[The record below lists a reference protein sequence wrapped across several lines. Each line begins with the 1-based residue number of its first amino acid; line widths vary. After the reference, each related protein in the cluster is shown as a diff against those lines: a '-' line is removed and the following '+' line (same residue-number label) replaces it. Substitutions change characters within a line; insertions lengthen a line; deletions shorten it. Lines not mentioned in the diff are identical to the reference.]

1 MEAVTV
7 VIAGEEVPLVR
18 LGYDDVERA
27 IQDWRIA
34 GITDP
39 LGQLIAWLRDQV
51 AALVGA
57 VRDAILGA
65 LSTVSSAIT
74 SAISGAITAITNA
87 ISSGIS
93 NLVNTIT
100 SGLTGLVGTISGVL
114 SSAFNTLSSAL
125 TAAISG
131 IANALSTA
139 VTAITNAISAITGA
153 ISSAISGAVNAITGA
168 ISAIAGAISS
178 AITGA
183 VNAITAAVSGIANA
197 ITSALNSI
205 VNTLTSALSGLA
217 SAVSSAISSIA
228 NTITSA
234 LSGLANTIASGLNS
248 AVNAITGALG
258 TVVAS
263 ITAAISGLISQ
274 LSSLL
279 SSLADRITSTIQSI
293 IKGVSD
299 AVTSLGQRIV
309 EGFTGAFTALTNTL
323 MSIFSNITG
332 HLAKVAVAFEGF
344 VNSIARLGDLI
355 AGPLK
360 GIADALTG
368 FFKDPVGALTKA
380 LSDAW
385 KGLVELTKPIWQPL
399 QQFFDNAWKFLQQAW
414 VNFTK
419 ALGDAW
425 ASFVKFTEPIWK
437 PVKDF
442 IDFVSKTVWDGIN
455 SFIKLFTER
464 LEAFFKDP
472 LGFITSQIAA
482 AWSGFVEFTRP
493 IWEPLKKFLDDA
505 GKFLTDLWN
514 GFTKALGDAWNALVE
529 FTRPIWEPF
538 KNFFDTAWKN
548 FQDLLRDPIGTFSSV
563 LSSMWS
569 GFVEF
574 TKPIWEPIGKFLDD
588 TGKFFSD
595 LFKTLSD
602 WGGAVTK
609 FIVEDIPRFFT
620 QDLPKF
626 LIEDLPNILFNIGKT
641 VLSGLQTIGDAIF
654 NAIKLVGELLLR
666 AVVALI
672 DVGRAVLEPPVRS
685 LLNPAI
691 DAMKEAVKPA
701 SPPPEVKE
709 FVTVYQQLVM
719 EQIEKTVKQVRKHD
733 QVAPA
738 LLGSFA
744 GLAISLGLIYA
755 SAQTGGLLADAVHPL
770 KNLGVRKTVKSLI
783 DNLGGFFI
791 MSSLS
796 ASFTF
801 FVIHPMLRRFYQ
813 KLLTPVIPGPDTMT
827 TMYFRQT
834 FTEQYYHE
842 HMLELGYND
851 TFINGFIDVNAN
863 IPTVEQMIRLVGS
876 GMLER
881 SEALKQLKKAGW
893 IGDRGWLGPET
904 VFEGFK
910 DPPSIERAFEMLF
923 LGLLTQEEAKRIYM
937 WRGRHEDYF
946 EQELKSSYKMPPISD
961 LITFVIRE
969 VIEPEDFKIL
979 VLKHGLQPKEVIKEV
994 LGKAPQMPLIGGG
1007 RGEGDW
1013 ADAYWEAH
1021 WRLPSP
1027 EQVFEFY
1034 NRAVVGMV
1042 SVGGTPFSI
1051 SPTEAEKIVMAYT
1064 TIHDYKPE
1072 PRELAGFV
1080 KSKTGISK
1088 IPVADEQLVR
1098 SLRFR
1103 ILTRIESRFVRRWG
1117 LISTEDYIRL
1127 GTAQGIDPYIKIKTL
1142 DGSEITM
1149 LDALTTAEF
1158 LQDLLE
1164 ERTAL
1169 RTQLINSF
1177 IKGFNI
1183 KSKIIYIKDKP
1194 GQVEEREFESL
1205 KLADALKLL
1214 RFRPEEVSW
1223 LVAQAL
1229 IRREIEI
1236 REDRIKGVIEDF
1248 MAGLMKPEEFE
1259 NELKPLIDDDEVRKT
1274 VVEFYTKRRIRQRLK
1289 RVHAR
1294 LERDL
1299 LRELDTHLRLY
1310 EDGLGRKEDVT
1321 KLMDEL
1327 VAKEFMTEEERS
1339 ILLSI
1344 SEMRRKRELIELAVR
1359 ALAKKVGR
1367 GEITPETFLTE
1378 AEKLGVDK
1386 EFADKLLEVH
1396 TPFHTL
1402 SISTILSYADEVPIP
1417 ESLLEK
1423 KLKNLR
1429 VPPDEAELV
1438 KLVAKRRTVADE
1450 IRSILSTFQSL
1461 ARDLESTPG
1470 EAVEVLKAFGFTD
1483 AEIALRTKIMEK
1495 LNTVALRRQI
1505 RRTLDVLLREQYEA
1519 LAKGRDPQLITLEQY
1534 VKVYRKMGYPDD
1546 FIIARAQEILANFKI
1561 PLNQWRTLKAR
1572 LER

>member
-1 MEAVTV
+1 
-7 VIAGEEVPLVR
+7 
-18 LGYDDVERA
+18 
-27 IQDWRIA
+27 
-34 GITDP
+34 
-39 LGQLIAWLRDQV
+39 
-51 AALVGA
+51 
-57 VRDAILGA
+57 
-65 LSTVSSAIT
+65 
-74 SAISGAITAITNA
+74 
-87 ISSGIS
+87 
-93 NLVNTIT
+93 
-100 SGLTGLVGTISGVL
+100 
-114 SSAFNTLSSAL
+114 
-125 TAAISG
+125 
-131 IANALSTA
+131 
-139 VTAITNAISAITGA
+139 
-153 ISSAISGAVNAITGA
+153 
-168 ISAIAGAISS
+168 
-178 AITGA
+178 
-183 VNAITAAVSGIANA
+183 
-197 ITSALNSI
+197 
-205 VNTLTSALSGLA
+205 
-217 SAVSSAISSIA
+217 
-228 NTITSA
+228 
-234 LSGLANTIASGLNS
+234 
-248 AVNAITGALG
+248 
-258 TVVAS
+258 
-263 ITAAISGLISQ
+263 
-274 LSSLL
+274 
-279 SSLADRITSTIQSI
+279 
-293 IKGVSD
+293 VSD

-368 FFKDPVGALTKA
+368 FFKDPVGVLTKA
-380 LSDAW
+380 LGDAW

-399 QQFFDNAWKFLQQAW
+399 QQFFDNAGKFLQQAW
-414 VNFTK
+414 ANFTK

-425 ASFVKFTEPIWK
+425 ASFVKLTEPIWR

-472 LGFITSQIAA
+472 IGFITSQIAA
-482 AWSGFVEFTRP
+482 AWSGFVEFTKP
-493 IWEPLKKFLDDA
+493 VWEP
-505 GKFLTDLWN
+505 
-514 GFTKALGDAWNALVE
+514 
-529 FTRPIWEPF
+529 I
-538 KNFFDTAWKN
+538 KNFFENVWKGL
-548 FQDLLRDPIGTFSSV
+548 QDFLKDPVGAISGA
-563 LSSMWS
+563 LASMWS

-574 TKPIWEPIGKFLDD
+574 TKPIWEPIKKFLDD
-588 TGKFFSD
+588 TGRFFGD

-609 FIVEDIPRFFT
+609 FIMEDIPRFFT
-620 QDLPKF
+620 QDLPRF
-626 LIEDLPNILFNIGKT
+626 LTEDLPDIIFNIGKT
-641 VLSGLQTIGDAIF
+641 VLGGLQTIGDAILS
-654 NAIKLVGELLLR
+654 AIRLVGELLLR
-666 AVVALI
+666 AVVALV

-685 LLNPAI
+685 LLIPAI
-691 DAMKEAVKPA
+691 EAMKEAVKPG
-701 SPPPEVKE
+701 SPPPEVE
-709 FVTVYQQLVM
+709 ELVTFYHGMLM
-719 EQIEKTVKQVRKHD
+719 KQIEDISKKAGKHEQVS
-733 QVAPA
+733 AA
-738 LLGSFA
+738 LLGSFT
-744 GLAISLGLIYA
+744 GLALSLGLLYA

-770 KNLGVRKTVKSLI
+770 KNMGVRKTVKSLI
-783 DNLGGFFI
+783 DNMGGFFI

-801 FVIHPMLRRFYQ
+801 FAIHPIMRRFFQ
-813 KLLTPVIPGPDTMT
+813 KVLTPVIPGPDTMT
-827 TMYFRQT
+827 AMFFRQT
-834 FTEQYYHE
+834 FDEKYYHE

-876 GMLER
+876 GMVER
-881 SEALKQLKKAGW
+881 DVALAQLRNAGW
-893 IGDRGWLGPET
+893 IGRRGWLGPET

-910 DPPSIERAFEMLF
+910 DPPSVERAFEMLF
-923 LGLLTQEEAKRIYM
+923 LGLLKPEDARRIYM
-937 WRGRHEDYF
+937 WRGRHEDFF
-946 EQELKSSYKMPPISD
+946 EQELKSHYKMPPISD

-969 VIEPEDFKIL
+969 VIEPEDFRTL
-979 VLKHGLQPKEVIKEV
+979 VLRQGLQPKEVIKEV
-994 LGKAPQMPLIGGG
+994 LGRAPQMPLIGGG

-1021 WRLPSP
+1021 WRLPPP

-1042 SVGGTPFSI
+1042 SVGGAPFSI

-1064 TIHDYKPE
+1064 TIHDFKPE
-1072 PRELAGFV
+1072 PRELTGFV
-1080 KSKTGISK
+1080 KSKTGISR
-1088 IPVADEQLVR
+1088 IPVSDEQLVR

-1127 GTAQGIDPYIKIKTL
+1127 GVAQGIDPFIKIKTL

-1169 RTQLINSF
+1169 RSQIINSF

-1183 KSKIIYIKDKP
+1183 KSKIIFIKDKP
-1194 GQVEEREFESL
+1194 GQTEEKEFETL

-1223 LVAQAL
+1223 LAAQAL

-1236 REDRIKGVIEDF
+1236 REDRIKGIIEDF
-1248 MAGLMKPEEFE
+1248 LAGLMKPEEFE

-1274 VVEFYTKRRIRQRLK
+1274 VVEFYMKRRIRQRLK
-1289 RVHAR
+1289 RTHAR

-1310 EDGLGRKEDVT
+1310 EEGLGKKEDVV

-1327 VAKEFMTEEERS
+1327 VAKELMTEEERS

-1344 SEMRRKRELIELAVR
+1344 STMRRKRELVELAVR

-1367 GEITPETFLTE
+1367 GEIPPETFLAE

-1402 SISTILSYADEVPIP
+1402 SIASILSYADEVPVP
-1417 ESLLEK
+1417 EGLLEK

-1429 VPPDEAELV
+1429 VPPDEAEIV
-1438 KLVAKRRTVADE
+1438 KLVAKRRPVADE
-1450 IRSILSTFQSL
+1450 VRSMLSTLQSL

-1470 EAVEVLKAFGFTD
+1470 EAVEVLRAFGFTD
-1483 AEIALRTKIMEK
+1483 EEIKLRTKIMEK
-1495 LNTVALRRQI
+1495 LNTVALKRQI

-1519 LAKGRDPQLITLEQY
+1519 LSKGKDPKLITLEQY
-1534 VKVYRKMGYPDD
+1534 VAVYKKMGYPED

-1561 PLNQWRTLKAR
+1561 PLDKWQTLKTK
-1572 LER
+1572 LEK